1 MAYQNK
7 RGIPLSH
14 GMYLRNGQVIGPA
27 ATIATASTK
36 AKPAVARDECGAV
49 VAPRGDNIALTGAPK
64 NSGAAPVMPGMRDR
78 SGE

>member
-1 MAYQNK
+1 MAYQSK
-7 RGIPLSH
+7 KGIPLAH
-14 GMYLRNGQVIGPA
+14 GQHLRNGQIIGPA
-27 ATIATASTK
+27 LTIATKSTK

-49 VAPRGDNIALTGAPK
+49 IAPRGENVALSGAPK